1 MSKLSIKVHL
11 SAQDIKD
18 AIVTHIWNEL
28 EISVCTND
36 VTIDIE
42 KEFNDRQPGDSGT
55 CKLKG
60 ASINVPGKK

>member
-1 MSKLSIKVHL
+1 MSKLSMTVNL
-11 SAQDIKD
+11 TAQDIKD

-28 EISVCTND
+28 EISVGVDD

-60 ASINVPGKK
+60 ASIKVSGKK